1 MQGTKTGTNNYP
13 IIKHRNRDKF
23 RYISKFRSK
32 KGTRPGIILL
42 LVLSLSLYTFLYTIS
57 DYKNMPYFVYKFIYV
72 ITQRERRNEIL
83 LLDANKQKFVDDI
96 AKYVK
101 KYASSYGISVHSPII
116 AQAILESGWG
126 KSKLATDYHNY
137 FGMKCGTKW
146 TGPSVNMTT
155 QEEYEVGTLTTI
167 KDNFRVYDSME
178 DGIKGYFEFIQLP
191 RYENLKGIT
200 DPKTY
205 LETIKADGYA
215 TSSTYVDSLMEII
228 KLYNLTSYDNAEN
241 AGNGGNEMGSRQ
253 AMVAKMQSWIGKNEA
268 DGTFREVIDI
278 YNSHTPRAR
287 GYKLQ
292 YSDEWCA
299 GTVSAAAIATG
310 NTDAVPLEVSCHYMI
325 EGAKAKGIWVENDG
339 YVPQGGDIILYDWQ
353 DSGAGDNTGNPDH
366 VGVVEYTSGGVIH
379 VIEGNKGRKVARRE
393 LSVNGRYIRGFIVPK
408 YSSNTAPGGGSTP
421 SVSGTIDELA
431 RRVIAGEFGSGDVR
445 KNALGDKYDAVQAR
459 VNEILNGTASAPAK
473 KSVSEIAK
481 EVLAGA
487 WGNGDARK
495 QKLEAAG
502 YNYSEVQAK
511 VNSLA
516 GGSSSSVDIDALA
529 RRVIAGEFG
538 SGDARKKALGSNYDA
553 VQTRVNEMLGGSSSS
568 VNYAAIAKEVI
579 NGKWGNGAARK
590 KKLEAAG
597 YNYKKVQKEVNKLL

>member
-1 MQGTKTGTNNYP
+1 
-13 IIKHRNRDKF
+13 
-23 RYISKFRSK
+23 
-32 KGTRPGIILL
+32 
-42 LVLSLSLYTFLYTIS
+42 
-57 DYKNMPYFVYKFIYV
+57 MPYFVYKFIYV

-83 LLDANKQKFVDDI
+83 LLDANRQKFVDDI

-101 KYASSYGISVHSPII
+101 KYASSYGISVNSPII

-126 KSKLATDYHNY
+126 KSKIAADYHNY

-155 QEEYEVGTLTTI
+155 QEEYTAGTLTTI

-178 DGIKGYFEFIQLP
+178 NGVKGYFEFIQLS

-215 TSSTYVDSLMEII
+215 TSSTYVDSLMQII

-268 DGTFREVIDI
+268 DGSFREVIDI

-325 EGAKAKGIWVENDG
+325 EGAKAKGIWIEDDG
-339 YVPQGGDIILYDWQ
+339 YVPQGGDIILYDWN

-408 YSSNTAPGGGSTP
+408 YSSNTAPSGGSTP

-431 RRVIAGEFGSGDVR
+431 RRVIAGEFGSGDAR
-445 KNALGDKYDAVQAR
+445 KRALGDKYDAVQKR

-529 RRVIAGEFG
+529 RRAIAGEFG

-553 VQTRVNEMLGGSSSS
+553 VQARVNEMLGGSSSS

-579 NGKWGNGAARK
+579 NGKWGNGADRK

>member
-1 MQGTKTGTNNYP
+1 
-13 IIKHRNRDKF
+13 
-23 RYISKFRSK
+23 
-32 KGTRPGIILL
+32 
-42 LVLSLSLYTFLYTIS
+42 
-57 DYKNMPYFVYKFIYV
+57 MPYFVYKFIYV

-83 LLDANKQKFVDDI
+83 LLDANKQKFVEHI

-126 KSKLATDYHNY
+126 NSKLSADYHNY

-155 QEEYEVGTLTTI
+155 QEEYTAGTLTTI
-167 KDNFRVYDSME
+167 RDNFRVYDSME
-178 DGIKGYFEFIQLP
+178 NGVKGYFEFIQLS

-200 DPKTY
+200 DPRKY
-205 LETIKADGYA
+205 IETIKNDGYA
-215 TSSTYVDSLMEII
+215 TSSTYVDSLMQII
-228 KLYNLTSYDNAEN
+228 KLYNLTTYDNAEN

-268 DGTFREVIDI
+268 DGSFREVIDI

-366 VGVVEYTSGGVIH
+366 VGVVEYTSGSVIH
-379 VIEGNKGRKVARRE
+379 VIEGNRGRKVARRE

-408 YSSNTAPGGGSTP
+408 YSSDTAPGGGSTP

-431 RRVIAGEFGSGDVR
+431 RRVIAGEFGSGDAR

-459 VNEILNGTASAPAK
+459 VNEILNGTASAPVK
-473 KSVSEIAK
+473 KSVLEIAK

-538 SGDARKKALGSNYDA
+538 SGDARKNALGDKYDA
-553 VQTRVNEMLGGSSSS
+553 VQKRVNEMLGGRSSS

-597 YNYKKVQKEVNKLL
+597 YNYNKVQKEVNKLL

>member
-1 MQGTKTGTNNYP
+1 
-13 IIKHRNRDKF
+13 
-23 RYISKFRSK
+23 
-32 KGTRPGIILL
+32 
-42 LVLSLSLYTFLYTIS
+42 
-57 DYKNMPYFVYKFIYV
+57 MPYFVYKFIYV

-83 LLDANKQKFVDDI
+83 LLDANKQKFVADI

-101 KYASSYGISVHSPII
+101 KYASSYGISINSPII
-116 AQAILESGWG
+116 AQAIIESGWG
-126 KSKLATDYHNY
+126 KSKLAADYHNY

-155 QEEYEVGTLTTI
+155 QEEYTAGTLTTI

-178 DGIKGYFEFIQLP
+178 NGVKGYFEFIQLS

-200 DPKTY
+200 DPQKY
-205 LETIKADGYA
+205 IETIKNDGYA
-215 TSSTYVDSLMEII
+215 TSSTYVDSLMQII

-253 AMVAKMQSWIGKNEA
+253 AMVAKMQSWIGKNEV
-268 DGTFREVIDI
+268 DGSFREVIDI

-408 YSSNTAPGGGSTP
+408 YSSNTEPGGGSTP
-421 SVSGTIDELA
+421 SASGTIDELA
-431 RRVIAGEFGSGDVR
+431 RRVIAGEFGSGYAR
-445 KNALGDKYDAVQAR
+445 KNALGDKYDAVQNR
-459 VNEILNGTASAPAK
+459 VNEILSGTDSAPAK

-553 VQTRVNEMLGGSSSS
+553 VQKRVNEMLGGRSSS

-597 YNYKKVQKEVNKLL
+597 YNYNIVQKEVNKLL

>member
-1 MQGTKTGTNNYP
+1 M
-13 IIKHRNRDKF
+13 
-23 RYISKFRSK
+23 
-32 KGTRPGIILL
+32 
-42 LVLSLSLYTFLYTIS
+42 
-57 DYKNMPYFVYKFIYV
+57 
-72 ITQRERRNEIL
+72 
-83 LLDANKQKFVDDI
+83 LLDANKQKFVDNI

-101 KYASSYGISVHSPII
+101 KYASSYGISVYSPII

-126 KSKLATDYHNY
+126 KSKLAADYHNY

-178 DGIKGYFEFIQLP
+178 NGVKGYFEFIQLS

-200 DPKTY
+200 DPRKY
-205 LETIKADGYA
+205 IETIKNDGYA
-215 TSSTYVDSLMEII
+215 TSSTYVDSLMQII
-228 KLYNLTSYDNAEN
+228 ELYKLTSYDNAEN
-241 AGNGGNEMGSRQ
+241 TGNGGNEMGSRQ

-268 DGTFREVIDI
+268 DGSFREVIDI

-325 EGAKAKGIWVENDG
+325 ESAKAKGVWIENDG

-408 YSSNTAPGGGSTP
+408 YSSNTAPGDGSTP

-431 RRVIAGEFGSGDVR
+431 RRVIAGEFGSGDAR
-445 KNALGDKYDAVQAR
+445 KNALGDKYGAVQAR

-473 KSVSEIAK
+473 KSVTEIAK
-481 EVLAGA
+481 EVLAGV

-538 SGDARKKALGSNYDA
+538 SGDARKKALGSNYGA
-553 VQTRVNEMLGGSSSS
+553 VQKRVNEMLDGSSSS

-579 NGKWGNGAARK
+579 NGKWGNGADRK
-590 KKLEAAG
+590 KKLEKAG
-597 YNYKKVQKEVNKLL
+597 YNYNKVQKEVNKLL

>member
-1 MQGTKTGTNNYP
+1 M
-13 IIKHRNRDKF
+13 
-23 RYISKFRSK
+23 
-32 KGTRPGIILL
+32 
-42 LVLSLSLYTFLYTIS
+42 
-57 DYKNMPYFVYKFIYV
+57 
-72 ITQRERRNEIL
+72 

-96 AKYVK
+96 AKSVK

-126 KSKLATDYHNY
+126 KSKLAADYHNY

-155 QEEYEVGTLTTI
+155 QEEYTAGTLTVI
-167 KDNFRVYDSME
+167 KDNFRTYDSME
-178 DGIKGYFEFIQLP
+178 NGVRGYFEFIQLS

-200 DPKTY
+200 DPQKY
-205 LETIKADGYA
+205 IEIIKNDGYA
-215 TSSTYVDSLMEII
+215 TSSTYVDSLMQII

-268 DGTFREVIDI
+268 DGSFREIIDI
-278 YNSHTPRAR
+278 YNSHSPRAR

-325 EGAKAKGIWVENDG
+325 EGAKAKGIWIENDG

-431 RRVIAGEFGSGDVR
+431 RRVIAGEFGSGDTR

-487 WGNGDARK
+487 WGNGNDRKNRLVAAGYNYDEVQNAVNALCTPKPSLKPMSEIAKEVLAGVWGNGDARK
-495 QKLEAAG
+495 HKLEAAG
-502 YNYSEVQAK
+502 YNYSEVQTA
-511 VNSLA
+511 VNKLCNKK
-516 GGSSSSVDIDALA
+516 SV
-529 RRVIAGEFG
+529 
-538 SGDARKKALGSNYDA
+538 
-553 VQTRVNEMLGGSSSS
+553 TT
-568 VNYAAIAKEVI
+568 IAKEVI
-579 NGKWGNGAARK
+579 AGKWGNGADRK